1 MGYVTLTTLPMDI
14 IYLPL
19 TSTYHDQ
26 SAYQI
31 GNDCAHPFQCQE
43 EGPKLTRMN
52 DFRLL
57 I

>member
-31 GNDCAHPFQCQE
+31 GTDYAHPFQCQE
-43 EGPKLTRMN
+43 EGPMLTRMN